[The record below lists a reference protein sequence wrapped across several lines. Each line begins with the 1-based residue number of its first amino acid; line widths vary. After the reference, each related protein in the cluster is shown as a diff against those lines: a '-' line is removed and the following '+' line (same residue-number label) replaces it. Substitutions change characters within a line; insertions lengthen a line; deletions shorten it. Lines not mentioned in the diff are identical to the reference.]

1 MYDLCIRNA
10 RIVDGTGFPAFLG
23 DLGIVGERI
32 VALGSQ
38 LVSEAHHV
46 LDAGGQVVAPGFID
60 AHTHDD
66 LAVLRDGVVPMKVQ
80 QGITTVITGNCGFS
94 LAPLA
99 PTHADAVKN
108 YSAPVLGEDTHPWNW
123 YTTEALFETLRSVA
137 LGQHIRPLFG
147 HGPVRVAVMGFEP
160 RDATEQEMTT
170 QEGLV
175 REAME
180 AGAAGMSLGLMY
192 VPGMYTPTSELIRL
206 ASVVGRYGGVVTS
219 HMRGEGDQLL
229 SSLTEMLAI
238 AERAE
243 VAVHISHLKV
253 TGRNNWGSI
262 QQALNLIS
270 DARTRGL
277 DVTIDVYPYNA
288 GSTLGTQLLPPW
300 LQEGGLATMLKRLR
314 KPETQRQVCRDFAH
328 GIEGW
333 ENQVGA
339 NGWDRVFVSAV
350 REERLRSLEG
360 LNLVEVAETLGMAPE
375 EAFFHLIVE
384 EQGQMTILI
393 FHMNER
399 DVDEVVRAPF
409 SMIGSDGLPLRSG
422 RPHPRLY
429 GTFPRFFK
437 RYVRE
442 TRSLALEEAVRKVTA
457 LPAERFRLA
466 DRGMIAVGKVA
477 DLVIFDP
484 ETISDLATY
493 EQPRVYPEGIS
504 AVIVSGQVVVREKQ
518 LTPHRPGQ
526 LIAPSHGETYVV
538 E

>member
-10 RIVDGTGFPAFLG
+10 RIVDGTGIPAFRG
-23 DLGIVGERI
+23 DIGIVGERI
-32 VALGSQ
+32 VALGPQ
-38 LVSEAHHV
+38 LISEAHHV
-46 LDAGGQVVAPGFID
+46 LDARGQIIAPGFID

-66 LAVLRDGVVPMKVQ
+66 LVVLREGIVPMKVQ
-80 QGITTVITGNCGFS
+80 QGITAVITGNCGFS

-99 PTHADAVKN
+99 PTHMDAVKN
-108 YSAPVLGEDTHPWNW
+108 YSAAVLGEDAHPWNW
-123 YTTEALFETLRSVA
+123 HTTEALFDTLRRVA
-137 LGQHIRPLFG
+137 LGQHVRPLFG

-160 RDATEQEMTT
+160 RDATEQEMDA
-170 QEGLV
+170 QEGFV
-175 REAME
+175 RDAME

-192 VPGMYTPTSELIRL
+192 APGMYTPTSELLRL

-229 SSLTEMLAI
+229 SSLTEMLTI

-243 VAVHISHLKV
+243 VAMHISHLKV
-253 TGRNNWGSI
+253 TGRKNWGSI
-262 QQALNLIS
+262 QQALDLIA
-270 DARTRGL
+270 DARARSL

-288 GSTLGTQLLPPW
+288 GSTMCTQLLPPW
-300 LQEGGLATMLKRLR
+300 LQEGGLTMMLKRLR
-314 KPETQRQVCRDFAH
+314 EPETQRQVCRDFAY

-350 REERLRSLEG
+350 RQERLRSLEG
-360 LNLVEVAETLGMAPE
+360 LNMLEVAEILGMAPE
-375 EAFFHLIVE
+375 EAFFHLVIE

-393 FHMNER
+393 FHM
-399 DVDEVVRAPF
+399 DEGDIDQVVQAPF
-409 SMIGSDGLPLRSG
+409 SMLGSDGLPLRSG

-429 GTFPRFFK
+429 GTFPRFFR

-442 TRSLALEEAVRKVTA
+442 TRSLTLEEAVRKVTA

-466 DRGMIAVGKVA
+466 DRGTLAVDKIA

-484 ETISDLATY
+484 ATMSDLATY
-493 EQPRVYPEGIS
+493 EQPRVYPEGIA
-504 AVIVSGQVVVREKQ
+504 AVVVSGQIVVQEKQ
-518 LTPHRPGQ
+518 LTPSRPGQ
-526 LIAPSHGETYVV
+526 LLAPSHKEA
-538 E
+538 